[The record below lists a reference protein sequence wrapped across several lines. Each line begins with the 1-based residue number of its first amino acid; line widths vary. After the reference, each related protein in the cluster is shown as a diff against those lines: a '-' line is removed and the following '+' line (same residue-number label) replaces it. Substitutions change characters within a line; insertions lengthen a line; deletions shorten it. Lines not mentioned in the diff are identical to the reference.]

1 MERNVIGKN
10 TTIIGEI
17 ISEGDFRVD
26 GFLDGRLQTK
36 GKVII
41 GADGKVKGS
50 IETQNADIEGK
61 FNGHLR
67 VFKTLSLKAV
77 ANISGEVVVGKLS
90 VEPGA
95 IFNATCEMKAE
106 KKEVIQL
113 DDKKPEKKEVV
124 QKTKKAKKFF
134 K

>member
-10 TTIIGEI
+10 TTIVGEI
-17 ISEGDFRVD
+17 ISEGDFRID
-26 GFLDGRLQTK
+26 GFLDGTLQTK
-36 GKVII
+36 GKVIV
-41 GADGKVKGS
+41 GAEGKVEGS
-50 IETQNADIEGK
+50 IEAQNADIEGK
-61 FNGHLR
+61 FIGKLR
-67 VFKTLSLKAV
+67 VFKTLSLKAI

-95 IFNATCEMKAE
+95 TFNATCEMKAE

-113 DDKKPEKKEVV
+113 DEKKSETK
-124 QKTKKAKKFF
+124 QPAEEPKKAKKFF

>member
-17 ISEGDFRVD
+17 ISEGDFRID
-26 GFLDGRLQTK
+26 GYLDGKLQTK

-41 GADGKVKGS
+41 GAEGKVEGS
-50 IETQNADIEGK
+50 IEAQNADIEGK
-61 FNGHLR
+61 FTGNLR

-77 ANISGEVVVGKLS
+77 ANITGEVVVGKLS

-95 IFNATCEMKAE
+95 IFNASCEMKAE

-113 DDKKPEKKEVV
+113 DDKKTENRKTDKEP
-124 QKTKKAKKFF
+124 KRAKKFF